1 MTTYNRSDR
10 RHWRCHL
17 RRVVWRI
24 NYLLILC
31 LVWLALLAQT
41 VQAAPRCPGGG
52 QPDGRGRCAYRQPSM
67 TCAWPARI
75 VRIGQVAV
83 CWRPAPEVQP

>member
-1 MTTYNRSDR
+1 MTVYKRSER
-10 RHWRCHL
+10 RQWRCQL
-17 RRVVWRI
+17 RRFAWRFNYVVV
-24 NYLLILC
+24 LC
-31 LVWLALLAQT
+31 LVWLALL
-41 VQAAPRCPGGG
+41 VQSVHSAPRCPGSGE
-52 QPDGRGRCAYRQPSM
+52 PDARGRCAYRQPAM